1 MSKKSREKQKTH
13 FDKTTKT
20 PTQKDK
26 HTKNAQNAFVPSSFF
41 VFPDD
46 DDDEKESSIRA
57 FAKRV
62 VVASSKS
69 TKF

>member
-1 MSKKSREKQKTH
+1 MTE
-13 FDKTTKT
+13 DEY
-20 PTQKDK
+20 
-26 HTKNAQNAFVPSSFF
+26 AQNAFVQSSFF
-41 VFPDD
+41 VFPDDD

-57 FAKRV
+57 FAKSI